1 MPRKCN
7 VCEGVWYSQSP
18 KCIHCGSEDIIWE
31 WDASLEKEVGR
42 KGK

>member
-7 VCEGVWYSQSP
+7 VCEGVWYSQSR

-31 WDASLEKEVGR
+31 YDAKEINKEQEKE
-42 KGK
+42 